1 MDSANQEIWNILG
14 SDAQNSLS
22 CAPGD
27 ICQSQVVCSKANCWS
42 YFDPSL
48 STAPISQK
56 CLRVFDTRCVFSS
69 SVAAMEYHSS
79 CLSGDSGDLKPVQGL
94 VVPGHPGGAWIT
106 HPSSVMCTDST
117 DPSNVSNSIA
127 YVGVVGRVFIKFFLQ
142 INYMDRKQTEIIVKG
157 QPSVTTKAHNLSLDW
172 CIGITDSRPGDCSM
186 GPGEAEHSAFVPT
199 ALHPAPCAQ
208 CHEQGASHKCI
219 QCKTVRYCSKDCQR
233 AHWKQ
238 GHHAECKLVSSTNS
252 DACSTPG
259 TSQQGDMSETET
271 GSYAMAT
278 LLSKCEIAERTEIAG
293 WERQMDDTHVPEP
306 SAEKLRQYGTVV
318 HTSKYWKTT
327 VKGPKG
333 SFFDFRT
340 FFKTATGAAAFHA
353 DPEVR
358 DDLSEM
364 LLPDSKLP
372 MMDEVTYLLP
382 QQHSCTACR
391 LYRGPT
397 ALFKLMNQRMCLCE
411 RHDTPQSCTE
421 RGVKCPENA

>member
-1 MDSANQEIWNILG
+1 MILGSAHYINALAKCYTLTQDFTQLRSLADRVHTRLDRVSSVEMTRHLQELMLQEQDLPIQNSHGRRWLMDSANQEIWNILG

-157 QPSVTTKAHNLSLDW
+157 QPSVTTKAHNLPLDW
-172 CIGITDSRPGDCSM
+172 CIY
-186 GPGEAEHSAFVPT
+186 
-199 ALHPAPCAQ
+199 
-208 CHEQGASHKCI
+208 
-219 QCKTVRYCSKDCQR
+219 RYHR
-233 AHWKQ
+233 
-238 GHHAECKLVSSTNS
+238 L
-252 DACSTPG
+252 
-259 TSQQGDMSETET
+259 
-271 GSYAMAT
+271 
-278 LLSKCEIAERTEIAG
+278 
-293 WERQMDDTHVPEP
+293 
-306 SAEKLRQYGTVV
+306 
-318 HTSKYWKTT
+318 TT
-327 VKGPKG
+327 WG
-333 SFFDFRT
+333 
-340 FFKTATGAAAFHA
+340 
-353 DPEVR
+353 
-358 DDLSEM
+358 L
-364 LLPDSKLP
+364 
-372 MMDEVTYLLP
+372 
-382 QQHSCTACR
+382 
-391 LYRGPT
+391 
-397 ALFKLMNQRMCLCE
+397 
-411 RHDTPQSCTE
+411 
-421 RGVKCPENA
+421 